1 MEVVPMEANEAQ
13 ELQEHAEHA
22 EHAASLRPVAFTM
35 SLLAVLVAVTTVVG
49 HRTHTEAVLNQAKA
63 SDTWNEYQAKKNRA
77 YDTALVTDLLNVVTV
92 SDANAAKKIA
102 KGYADHQAKWA
113 DDLEK
118 ETKVAEGFE
127 EEVKLAEHKA
137 DYFDFGEAL
146 LEIGL
151 VISSVTLLTRS
162 RIYWYFGIGASIIGV
177 SSVVWGFLMR

>member
-1 MEVVPMEANEAQ
+1 MEANEAQ

-22 EHAASLRPVAFTM
+22 GHSNSLKAVAFTM
-35 SLLAVLVAVTTVVG
+35 SLLAVLVAVVTVVG

-77 YDTALVTDLLNVVTV
+77 YDTALVTGLLNVVTV
-92 SDANAAKKIA
+92 ADKDGAQKLA

-113 DDLEK
+113 DDLEQEK
-118 ETKVAEGFE
+118 KVAEGFE

-151 VISSVTLLTRS
+151 VISSVTLLTKS
-162 RIYWYFGIGASIIGV
+162 RIYWYLGLGFSAIGV
-177 SSVVWGFLMR
+177 VATVMGLLLK